1 MSKKY
6 VKLIIVAVAAI
17 VALLGV
23 VAFDWMAVK
32 VSVMGVSEST
42 NCSLAECEGAE
53 VFGFMNA
60 FAVISY
66 IVALATAVVYAVNQF
81 VENDTLK
88 KVQKYLALAAVIVAI
103 ILVVA
108 LMLFCIKNTE
118 SALGVKMAPWWG
130 IGAYLTVAG
139 TAVAGIVAKK

>member
-6 VKLIIVAVAAI
+6 VKMAIVVVAAI

-23 VAFDWMAVK
+23 VAFDWMVAK
-32 VSVMGVSEST
+32 VSAMGMSKST
-42 NCSLAECEGAE
+42 KCSLSECKGADA
-53 VFGFMNA
+53 FGFMNA

-66 IVALATAVVYAVNQF
+66 IVALATAAVYVINQF

-88 KVQKYLALAAVIVAI
+88 KVQKYLALATVIVAA

-108 LMLFCIKNTE
+108 LMIFCIKNSENVMGMKT
-118 SALGVKMAPWWG
+118 ACWWG
-130 IGAYLTVAG
+130 IGAYLTVIG
-139 TAVAGIVAKK
+139 TAVTGVLAKK